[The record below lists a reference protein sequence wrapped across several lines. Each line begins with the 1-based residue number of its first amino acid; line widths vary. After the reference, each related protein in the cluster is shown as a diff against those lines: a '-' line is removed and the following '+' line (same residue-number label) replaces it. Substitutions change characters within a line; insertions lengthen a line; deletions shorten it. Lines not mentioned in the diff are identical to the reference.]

1 MQVDQMRRG
10 MQNTFDIRDARFRPC
25 VGDNRSDVARDGYR
39 EALMDVAKRIG
50 VRIRACRERAG
61 MTQGELAA
69 AAFVTRQSVG
79 NWENGKTLPDVQ
91 SLQLVARSLGTT
103 VDGILG
109 DEVPAIV
116 AETAEARR
124 QLARYMVLYGALYL
138 VHLACVLLFVRFAA
152 EGNHYAKLGVLA
164 IVLII
169 ALGEDVATRRV
180 RSITRGR
187 ELGDAVSVMM
197 FVEGYPEGQEPPNNV
212 FYRVILTNLPA
223 VMTVLYTLIVLVCIV
238 LALL

>member
-61 MTQGELAA
+61 MTQDDLAA

-169 ALGEDVATRRV
+169 ALGEDAATRRV

-223 VMTVLYTLIVLVCIV
+223 VMTVLYALIVLVCIV

>member
-223 VMTVLYTLIVLVCIV
+223 VMTVLCTLIVLVCIV

>member
-25 VGDNRSDVARDGYR
+25 VGDNRPDVARDGYK

-116 AETAEARR
+116 AETAEAQR

>member
-25 VGDNRSDVARDGYR
+25 VGDNRPDVARDGYR

-91 SLQLVARSLGTT
+91 SLQLVARSLGAT

-116 AETAEARR
+116 AETAEAQR

>member
-1 MQVDQMRRG
+1 
-10 MQNTFDIRDARFRPC
+10 
-25 VGDNRSDVARDGYR
+25 
-39 EALMDVAKRIG
+39 MDVAKRIG

-79 NWENGKTLPDVQ
+79 NWENGKTLSDVQ

-223 VMTVLYTLIVLVCIV
+223 VMTVLYALIVLVCIV

>member
-10 MQNTFDIRDARFRPC
+10 MQNIFDIRDARFRPC
-25 VGDNRSDVARDGYR
+25 AGDNRSDVARDGYR

-124 QLARYMVLYGALYL
+124 QLARYMVLYGTLYL

-169 ALGEDVATRRV
+169 ALGEDAATRRV

-223 VMTVLYTLIVLVCIV
+223 AMTVLYALIVLVCIV

>member
-1 MQVDQMRRG
+1 MQVDQMRCG
-10 MQNTFDIRDARFRPC
+10 MQNIFDIRDARFRPC

>member
-1 MQVDQMRRG
+1 
-10 MQNTFDIRDARFRPC
+10 
-25 VGDNRSDVARDGYR
+25 
-39 EALMDVAKRIG
+39 MDVAKRIG

-124 QLARYMVLYGALYL
+124 QLARYMVLYGAVYL

>member
-1 MQVDQMRRG
+1 
-10 MQNTFDIRDARFRPC
+10 
-25 VGDNRSDVARDGYR
+25 
-39 EALMDVAKRIG
+39 MDVAKRIG
-50 VRIRACRERAG
+50 VRIRVCRERAG

>member
-1 MQVDQMRRG
+1 
-10 MQNTFDIRDARFRPC
+10 
-25 VGDNRSDVARDGYR
+25 
-39 EALMDVAKRIG
+39 MDVAKRIG

-169 ALGEDVATRRV
+169 ALGEDAATRRV

-223 VMTVLYTLIVLVCIV
+223 VMTVLYALIVLVCIV

>member
-25 VGDNRSDVARDGYR
+25 VGDNRPDVARDGYR

-180 RSITRGR
+180 RSITRDR

>member
-1 MQVDQMRRG
+1 
-10 MQNTFDIRDARFRPC
+10 
-25 VGDNRSDVARDGYR
+25 
-39 EALMDVAKRIG
+39 MDVAKRIG
-50 VRIRACRERAG
+50 VRIRACRERPG

>member
-1 MQVDQMRRG
+1 
-10 MQNTFDIRDARFRPC
+10 
-25 VGDNRSDVARDGYR
+25 
-39 EALMDVAKRIG
+39 MDVAKRIG

-69 AAFVTRQSVG
+69 VAFVTRQSVG

>member
-1 MQVDQMRRG
+1 
-10 MQNTFDIRDARFRPC
+10 
-25 VGDNRSDVARDGYR
+25 
-39 EALMDVAKRIG
+39 MDVAKRIG

-69 AAFVTRQSVG
+69 AAFVTRQSMG

-223 VMTVLYTLIVLVCIV
+223 VMTVLYALIVLVCIV

>member
-1 MQVDQMRRG
+1 
-10 MQNTFDIRDARFRPC
+10 
-25 VGDNRSDVARDGYR
+25 
-39 EALMDVAKRIG
+39 MDVAKRIG

-223 VMTVLYTLIVLVCIV
+223 VMTVLYALIVLVCMV

>member
-187 ELGDAVSVMM
+187 ELGDAVSVML

>member
-223 VMTVLYTLIVLVCIV
+223 VMTVLYALIVLVCIV

>member
-1 MQVDQMRRG
+1 
-10 MQNTFDIRDARFRPC
+10 
-25 VGDNRSDVARDGYR
+25 
-39 EALMDVAKRIG
+39 MDVAKRIG

-187 ELGDAVSVMM
+187 ELGDAASVMM

-223 VMTVLYTLIVLVCIV
+223 VMTVLYALIVLVCIV

>member
-1 MQVDQMRRG
+1 
-10 MQNTFDIRDARFRPC
+10 
-25 VGDNRSDVARDGYR
+25 
-39 EALMDVAKRIG
+39 MDVAKRIG

>member
-1 MQVDQMRRG
+1 
-10 MQNTFDIRDARFRPC
+10 
-25 VGDNRSDVARDGYR
+25 
-39 EALMDVAKRIG
+39 MDVAKRIG

-69 AAFVTRQSVG
+69 AAFVTLQSVG

>member
-25 VGDNRSDVARDGYR
+25 VGDNRPDVARDGYR

-124 QLARYMVLYGALYL
+124 QLARYMVLYGALHL

-197 FVEGYPEGQEPPNNV
+197 FIEGYPEGQEPPNNV

>member
-25 VGDNRSDVARDGYR
+25 VGDNRPDVARDGYR

-61 MTQGELAA
+61 MTQGELAV

-91 SLQLVARSLGTT
+91 SLQLVARSLGAT

-116 AETAEARR
+116 TETAEARR

-223 VMTVLYTLIVLVCIV
+223 VMTVLYALIVLVCIV

>member
-25 VGDNRSDVARDGYR
+25 VGDNRPDVARDGYR

-152 EGNHYAKLGVLA
+152 EGNHYAKLGALA

>member
-61 MTQGELAA
+61 MTQDDLAA

-138 VHLACVLLFVRFAA
+138 VHLACVLLFVRFTA

-169 ALGEDVATRRV
+169 ALGEDAATRRV

-212 FYRVILTNLPA
+212 SYRVILTNLPA
-223 VMTVLYTLIVLVCIV
+223 VMTVLYALIVLVCIV

>member
-1 MQVDQMRRG
+1 
-10 MQNTFDIRDARFRPC
+10 
-25 VGDNRSDVARDGYR
+25 
-39 EALMDVAKRIG
+39 MDVAKRIG

-169 ALGEDVATRRV
+169 TLGEDAATRRV

>member
-1 MQVDQMRRG
+1 
-10 MQNTFDIRDARFRPC
+10 
-25 VGDNRSDVARDGYR
+25 
-39 EALMDVAKRIG
+39 MDVAKRIG

-116 AETAEARR
+116 AETAEAQR

>member
-1 MQVDQMRRG
+1 MQVDQMRCG
-10 MQNTFDIRDARFRPC
+10 MQNIFDIRDARFRPC
-25 VGDNRSDVARDGYR
+25 VGDNRPDVARDGYG

-223 VMTVLYTLIVLVCIV
+223 AMTVLYALIVLVCIV

>member
-1 MQVDQMRRG
+1 
-10 MQNTFDIRDARFRPC
+10 
-25 VGDNRSDVARDGYR
+25 
-39 EALMDVAKRIG
+39 MDVAKRIG
-50 VRIRACRERAG
+50 VRIRACRERAS

>member
-1 MQVDQMRRG
+1 
-10 MQNTFDIRDARFRPC
+10 
-25 VGDNRSDVARDGYR
+25 
-39 EALMDVAKRIG
+39 
-50 VRIRACRERAG
+50 

-103 VDGILG
+103 VENGILG

-124 QLARYMVLYGALYL
+124 QLAGYMVLYGALYL

-152 EGNHYAKLGVLA
+152 ETVST
-164 IVLII
+164 
-169 ALGEDVATRRV
+169 TRSWAFL
-180 RSITRGR
+180 RS
-187 ELGDAVSVMM
+187 
-197 FVEGYPEGQEPPNNV
+197 
-212 FYRVILTNLPA
+212 
-223 VMTVLYTLIVLVCIV
+223 C
-238 LALL
+238 

>member
-1 MQVDQMRRG
+1 
-10 MQNTFDIRDARFRPC
+10 
-25 VGDNRSDVARDGYR
+25 
-39 EALMDVAKRIG
+39 MDVAKRIG

-223 VMTVLYTLIVLVCIV
+223 VMTVLYALIVLVCIV

>member
-1 MQVDQMRRG
+1 
-10 MQNTFDIRDARFRPC
+10 
-25 VGDNRSDVARDGYR
+25 
-39 EALMDVAKRIG
+39 MDVAKRIG

-223 VMTVLYTLIVLVCIV
+223 VMTVLCTLIVLVCIV

>member
-1 MQVDQMRRG
+1 MQVGQMG
-10 MQNTFDIRDARFRPC
+10 YGVQNTFDIRDARFRSC
-25 VGDNRSDVARDGYR
+25 VGDNRPDVARAEYG

-91 SLQLVARSLGTT
+91 SLQLVAWTLGTT
-103 VDGILG
+103 ADGILG

-164 IVLII
+164 IEFII

-187 ELGDAVSVMM
+187 ELNNAVGIMM
-197 FVEGYPEGQEPPNNV
+197 FTAAPRLRKEPVPNV
-212 FYRVILTNLPA
+212 RLR
-223 VMTVLYTLIVLVCIV
+223 TVRRPCSG
-238 LALL
+238 AW

>member
-10 MQNTFDIRDARFRPC
+10 MQNTFDIRDARFRLC
-25 VGDNRSDVARDGYR
+25 VGDNRPDVARDGYR
-39 EALMDVAKRIG
+39 EALMDVAKRTD

-91 SLQLVARSLGTT
+91 SLQLVAWSLGTT

-223 VMTVLYTLIVLVCIV
+223 VMTVLYALIVLVCIV
-238 LALL
+238 LALR

>member
-1 MQVDQMRRG
+1 
-10 MQNTFDIRDARFRPC
+10 
-25 VGDNRSDVARDGYR
+25 
-39 EALMDVAKRIG
+39 MDVAKRIG

-197 FVEGYPEGQEPPNNV
+197 FVEGYTEGQEPPNNV

-223 VMTVLYTLIVLVCIV
+223 VMTVLYALIVLVCIV

>member
-1 MQVDQMRRG
+1 MQVDQMRCG
-10 MQNTFDIRDARFRPC
+10 MQNIFDIRDARFRPC
-25 VGDNRSDVARDGYR
+25 VGDNRPDVARDGYG

-138 VHLACVLLFVRFAA
+138 VHLTCVLLFVRFAA

-223 VMTVLYTLIVLVCIV
+223 AMTVLYALIVLVCIV

>member
-25 VGDNRSDVARDGYR
+25 VGGNRPDVARDGYR

-223 VMTVLYTLIVLVCIV
+223 VMTVLCTLIVLVCIV

>member
-1 MQVDQMRRG
+1 
-10 MQNTFDIRDARFRPC
+10 
-25 VGDNRSDVARDGYR
+25 
-39 EALMDVAKRIG
+39 MDVAKRIG

-79 NWENGKTLPDVQ
+79 NWENGKMLPDVQ

>member
-1 MQVDQMRRG
+1 MQVDQMRCG
-10 MQNTFDIRDARFRPC
+10 MQNIFDIRDARFRPC
-25 VGDNRSDVARDGYR
+25 VGDNRPDVARDGYG

-223 VMTVLYTLIVLVCIV
+223 VMTVLCTLIVLVCIV